1 MIAALYPWVKS
12 IHLIFVIA
20 WMAGMLMYPRLK
32 IYQLQ
37 SAPGQQQF
45 ETMKLAADRLRKII
59 LSPSIIAAWVL
70 GIALLWMTNWAY
82 LTQGWFHVKLLF
94 ALIISAFH
102 GIYIG
107 MGKRID
113 AGDTSIS
120 EKRLRLYNELPFLA
134 MIVIIIMVIVK
145 PF

>member
-70 GIALLWMTNWAY
+70 GIALLWMTNWVY

-102 GIYIG
+102 GMYIG
-107 MGKRID
+107 MGKKID